1 MSRMW
6 LNVEC
11 PVFWGQ
17 SRRKKDSEYD
27 SSDTEQKKLHFRSFF
42 LLASTHGE
50 IYKVDEDQT
59 TVSNDVVWCG
69 LHTITLTL
77 DHVTKQPY
85 FVKFGACQLS
95 LHTFFFFSFTLVDL
109 YVVSKKPSICIAHW
123 LL

>member
-1 MSRMW
+1 M
-6 LNVEC
+6 
-11 PVFWGQ
+11 FWGQ

-69 LHTITLTL
+69 YIQLHLRWTMSPNNLILSSL
-77 DHVTKQPY
+77 VHV
-85 FVKFGACQLS
+85 S
-95 LHTFFFFSFTLVDL
+95 
-109 YVVSKKPSICIAHW
+109 
-123 LL
+123 